1 MSVANLPR
9 YNMSRWMLLGDRHT
23 VSTLDPNG
31 EWVKFEEAVEA
42 SSNSVQQLQAKI
54 RAVVS
59 RIDLAVEKCDGSYSR
74 VDIAN
79 ELRELSAV
87 Q

>member
-1 MSVANLPR
+1 MSIANLTK
-9 YNMSRWMLLGDRHT
+9 YDCSGKWKD
-23 VSTLDPNG
+23 G
-31 EWVKFEEAVEA
+31 EWHVDMYPEEHGEYVKFEEAMEA

>member
-1 MSVANLPR
+1 
-9 YNMSRWMLLGDRHT
+9 
-23 VSTLDPNG
+23 
-31 EWVKFEEAVEA
+31 
-42 SSNSVQQLQAKI
+42 
-54 RAVVS
+54 VS